1 MRKLAY
7 QVDRDLVMK
16 KLAII
21 TLSLV
26 MITFVAMGYSINAS
40 AQESSI
46 PNWIKNTARWWS
58 QNQTGDSDFLMAIQ
72 YLIDH
77 GMLHTQVQSSS
88 SVLNMS
94 DNQQN
99 PQLLQKIN
107 DLQTR
112 YDTLQSK
119 YNLLLQ
125 QVRSITAQSSTS
137 SENNAS
143 ISAVAVTPVI
153 ESDGF
158 FETTSYQGSIL
169 KITVEIRDGT
179 GLVLVNTAIPTGV
192 DFQSSAHTAVM
203 VAQNV
208 TGIDLSKKD
217 VIFSV
222 SSGNNQDLQA
232 VDGGSAG
239 GAMTVLLVSEL
250 LGKQINNQVLMTGT
264 IQPDGTIGQIGE
276 ADVKADAAGQH
287 GAKIFLV
294 PRGQAVSSV
303 QNCSEKNEGPVTYQT
318 CTTEQKPLSPIME
331 SKYGMRVIEIN
342 TIQDALK
349 YFNSS

>member
-1 MRKLAY
+1 MGSLKP
-7 QVDRDLVMK
+7 QV
-16 KLAII
+16 
-21 TLSLV
+21 
-26 MITFVAMGYSINAS
+26 
-40 AQESSI
+40 
-46 PNWIKNTARWWS
+46 
-58 QNQTGDSDFLMAIQ
+58 
-72 YLIDH
+72 
-77 GMLHTQVQSSS
+77 
-88 SVLNMS
+88 
-94 DNQQN
+94 
-99 PQLLQKIN
+99 
-107 DLQTR
+107 
-112 YDTLQSK
+112 
-119 YNLLLQ
+119 
-125 QVRSITAQSSTS
+125 
-137 SENNAS
+137 
-143 ISAVAVTPVI
+143 
-153 ESDGF
+153 
-158 FETTSYQGSIL
+158 YQGSIL
-169 KITVEIRDGT
+169 KITVEIRDGS

-264 IQPDGTIGQIGE
+264 IQPDGTIGQIGA
-276 ADVKADAAGQH
+276 ADVKADAAGQY

-294 PRGQAVSSV
+294 PQGQAVSTV
-303 QNCSEKNEGPVTYQT
+303 QNCSEKNEGPITYQT
-318 CTTEQKPLSPIME
+318 CTTEQEPLSPLME
-331 SKYGMRVIEIN
+331 SKYGMKVIEIN

>member
-1 MRKLAY
+1 MN
-7 QVDRDLVMK
+7 RDIVMK
-16 KLAII
+16 KIAII

-26 MITFVAMGYSINAS
+26 LIASVTIGCSIKAS

-46 PNWIKNTARWWS
+46 PSWIKNTARWWS
-58 QNQTGDSDFLMAIQ
+58 QNQTSDSDFLAAIQ
-72 YLIDH
+72 YLIDQ
-77 GMLHTQVQSSS
+77 GMLHTSETQSNI
-88 SVLNMS
+88 LNMS
-94 DNQQN
+94 STQTQN
-99 PQLLQKIN
+99 PQQLLQKIN
-107 DLQTR
+107 DLKTR

-119 YNLLLQ
+119 YDLLLQ
-125 QVRSITAQSSTS
+125 QVRSITAQSSTND
-137 SENNAS
+137 ENNAS
-143 ISAVAVTPVI
+143 ISAVAVTPVV

-276 ADVKADAAGQH
+276 ADVKADAAGQY

-294 PRGQAVSSV
+294 PQGQAVSTV
-303 QNCSEKNEGPVTYQT
+303 QNCSEKNEGPITYQT
-318 CTTEQKPLSPIME
+318 CTTEQEPLSPLME
-331 SKYGMRVIEIN
+331 SKYGMKVIEIN

>member
-1 MRKLAY
+1 MN
-7 QVDRDLVMK
+7 RDIVMK
-16 KLAII
+16 KIAII

-26 MITFVAMGYSINAS
+26 LIASVTIGCSIKAS

-46 PNWIKNTARWWS
+46 PSWIKNTARWWS
-58 QNQTGDSDFLMAIQ
+58 QNQTGDSDFLAAIQ
-72 YLIDH
+72 YLIDQ
-77 GMLHTQVQSSS
+77 GMLHTSETQSNI
-88 SVLNMS
+88 LNMS
-94 DNQQN
+94 STQTQN
-99 PQLLQKIN
+99 PQQLLQKIN
-107 DLQTR
+107 DLKTR

-119 YNLLLQ
+119 YDLLLQ
-125 QVRSITAQSSTS
+125 QVRSMTAQSSTTN
-137 SENNAS
+137 ENNAS
-143 ISAVAVTPVI
+143 ISAVAVTPVV

-276 ADVKADAAGQH
+276 ADVKADAAGQY

-294 PRGQAVSSV
+294 PQGQAVSTV
-303 QNCSEKNEGPVTYQT
+303 QNCSEKNEGPITYQT
-318 CTTEQKPLSPIME
+318 CTTEQEPLSPLME
-331 SKYGMRVIEIN
+331 SKYGMKVIEIN

>member
-1 MRKLAY
+1 
-7 QVDRDLVMK
+7 MK
-16 KLAII
+16 RLAII

-26 MITFVAMGYSINAS
+26 LMVSITMGYSIKVS
-40 AQESSI
+40 AQEPSI
-46 PNWIKNTARWWS
+46 PIWIKNTARWWS
-58 QNQTGDSDFLMAIQ
+58 QNQTSNSDFLTAIQ

-77 GMLHTQVQSSS
+77 GILHTSKVQSQSNI
-88 SVLNMS
+88 LNMS
-94 DNQQN
+94 DTQTQN
-99 PQLLQKIN
+99 SQLLQKIN

-125 QVRSITAQSSTS
+125 QVRSITSQSLTP

-153 ESDGF
+153 ESNGF

-169 KITVEIRDGT
+169 KITVEIRGGT
-179 GLVLVNTAIPTGV
+179 GLILVNTAIPTGV

-222 SSGNNQDLQA
+222 SSGNNEDLQA

-239 GAMTVLLVSEL
+239 GAMTVLLISEL
-250 LGKQINNQVLMTGT
+250 LGNQINNQVLMTGT

-276 ADVKADAAGQH
+276 ADVKADAAGQY

-294 PRGQAVSSV
+294 PQGQAVISV
-303 QNCSEKNEGPVTYQT
+303 QNCSEKNEGPITYQT
-318 CTTEQKPLSPIME
+318 CTTEQEPLSPTME

-349 YFNSS
+349 YFNSP

>member
-1 MRKLAY
+1 MN
-7 QVDRDLVMK
+7 RDIVMK
-16 KLAII
+16 RLAII

-26 MITFVAMGYSINAS
+26 LIASITIGYSIKAS

-46 PNWIKNTARWWS
+46 PSWIKNTARWWS
-58 QNQTGDSDFLMAIQ
+58 QNQTSDSDFLTAIQ
-72 YLIDH
+72 YLIDQ
-77 GMLHTQVQSSS
+77 GMLHPPDAQSQSNIS
-88 SVLNMS
+88 NMS
-94 DNQQN
+94 GTQNQQ
-99 PQLLQKIN
+99 QLLQKIN

-112 YDTLQSK
+112 YHILQSK

-137 SENNAS
+137 DENNAS

-153 ESDGF
+153 QSDGF

-169 KITVEIRDGT
+169 KITVEIRDGS

-264 IQPDGTIGQIGE
+264 IQPDGTIGQIGA
-276 ADVKADAAGQH
+276 ADVKADAAGQY

-294 PRGQAVSSV
+294 PQGQAISTV
-303 QNCSEKNEGPVTYQT
+303 QNCTEKNEGPITYQT
-318 CTTEQKPLSPIME
+318 CTTEQEPLSPLME
-331 SKYGMRVIEIN
+331 SKYGMKVIEIN

>member
-1 MRKLAY
+1 MN
-7 QVDRDLVMK
+7 RDLVMK
-16 KLAII
+16 KLALVI
-21 TLSLV
+21 LSLV
-26 MITFVAMGYSINAS
+26 LMASIAMGYSIKVS

-46 PNWIKNTARWWS
+46 PSWIKNTARWWS
-58 QNQTGDSDFLMAIQ
+58 QNQTSDSDFLMAVQ
-72 YLIDH
+72 YMIDH
-77 GMLHTQVQSSS
+77 GILHTSEAQSQSSL
-88 SVLNMS
+88 LNMS
-94 DNQQN
+94 NTQTQN

-107 DLQTR
+107 DLQAR

-125 QVRSITAQSSTS
+125 QVRSITEQSSTS
-137 SENNAS
+137 NENNAS

-169 KITVEIRDGT
+169 KITVEIRDGS

-250 LGKQINNQVLMTGT
+250 LGKQINHQVLMTGT

-276 ADVKADAAGQH
+276 ADVKADAAGQY

-294 PRGQAVSSV
+294 PQGQAISNV
-303 QNCSEKNEGPVTYQT
+303 QNCSEKNEGPITYQT

-331 SKYGMRVIEIN
+331 SKYGMQVIEIN

-349 YFNSS
+349 YFNSP